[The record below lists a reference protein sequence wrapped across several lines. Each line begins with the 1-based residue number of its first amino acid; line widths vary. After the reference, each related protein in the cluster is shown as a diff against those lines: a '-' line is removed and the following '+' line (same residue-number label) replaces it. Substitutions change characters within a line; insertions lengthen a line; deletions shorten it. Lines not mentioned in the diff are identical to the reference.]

1 MLAFRKLTR
10 PPTSALFLITV
21 LIPNEERLDA
31 SKRLSGSAILK
42 RFIFAG
48 AQRLLDGVFVVLL
61 ETRINQRT
69 TESNDGH
76 VLVKVPSTRMNSNW
90 RPEVGVTRPAALV
103 SFRQILKFVTRRRL
117 GGPRFVCASL
127 THLTEKMTMNTYKT
141 QLHSVRIRICPY
153 TH

>member
-1 MLAFRKLTR
+1 MATERGGPVVGLQTAYVAANI
-10 PPTSALFLITV
+10 SIVIV
-21 LIPNEERLDA
+21 LEPSKTDA
-31 SKRLSGSAILK
+31 SKRSSGSAILK

-69 TESNDGH
+69 TESDDGH

-90 RPEVGVTRPAALV
+90 RPKVGVTRPAALV

-127 THLTEKMTMNTYKT
+127 TH
-141 QLHSVRIRICPY
+141 HSKVVRSKQCLLRLLLS
-153 TH
+153 